1 MPDPSSVDPGSSAH
15 LPAAGPSLR
24 RELRE
29 NAPLYLV
36 LGVLLLLG
44 LFLRFHDM
52 PGGTGLKFDEHHYV
66 RVARSNVAHRYDTAL
81 HPALG
86 SLIMAGAIE
95 LFGDGP
101 FAWRLP
107 ALVFGL
113 CTVVL
118 CAWVTRVV
126 FKSWRAAL
134 MAGAFI
140 ASDGFFIG
148 YSRVALIDTTLI
160 AFGIAGIAVILT
172 ARNGWG
178 VLLAGLLLG
187 ASASVKLS
195 GVPFIAAAAAVCL
208 ARRRLRWYVPLVPL
222 AAALVFYAQTAFH
235 LMLTGGSG
243 SLSAAI
249 AEHRR
254 LLHSHFSFTGV
265 NPLSSKWYTWFV
277 PARPFFLWR
286 DVEAVGGNVHALH
299 MLGNPLLW
307 WGSSVAVILCAI
319 FLARVGW
326 RRVWR
331 QLQDGAPPS
340 VEADAPAPPAGPAR
354 PGLLAGL
361 EPRAGAL
368 FWVFLT
374 WAGSLGFWVLSLR
387 EAYLYHFLPIYMFAL
402 IMLAGVWDRWYARRP
417 LAALIGLCAVL
428 EVALLYAPMWGELPI
443 TEAAL
448 NARLFP
454 FWR

>member
-1 MPDPSSVDPGSSAH
+1 MSDRSPVAQV
-15 LPAAGPSLR
+15 ALR

-36 LGVLLLLG
+36 LGALLVLG
-44 LFLRFHDM
+44 VFLRLHDM

-66 RVARSNVAHRYDTAL
+66 RVARSNLAHRYDTAL

-86 SLIMAGAIE
+86 SLVLAGSLK
-95 LFGDGP
+95 LFGDSPLG
-101 FAWRLP
+101 WRMP
-107 ALVFGL
+107 ALVFGFV
-113 CTVVL
+113 TVVL
-118 CAWVTRVV
+118 VGWVTRIV
-126 FKSWRAAL
+126 FDSWRAAL
-134 MAGAFI
+134 MAAAFM

-148 YSRVALIDTTLI
+148 YSRVALIDGTLLV
-160 AFGIAGIAVILT
+160 FGIAGIAVILT
-172 ARNGWG
+172 ARNGWR

-187 ASASVKLS
+187 AAASVKLS
-195 GVPFIAAAAAVCL
+195 AVPFIAAALAICL
-208 ARRRLRWYVPLVPL
+208 ARRRLRWYTPVVPV

-235 LMLTGGSG
+235 LILTGGSG
-243 SLSAAI
+243 TVGAAI

-265 NPLSSKWYTWFV
+265 NPLSSRWYTWFI
-277 PARPFFLWR
+277 PTHPFFLR
-286 DVEAVGGNVHALH
+286 READAVGGALHTLH

-319 FLARVGW
+319 FLVRVGP
-326 RRVWR
+326 RRLWL
-331 QLQDGAPPS
+331 QLRDGEPPS
-340 VEADAPAPPAGPAR
+340 VEPATPPAVHPAAAPGR
-354 PGLLAGL
+354 MGLLAGF

-368 FWVFLT
+368 FWVLLT

-387 EAYLYHFLPIYMFAL
+387 EAYLYHYLPIYMFAL
-402 IMLAGVWDRWYARRP
+402 VMLAGLCDRWYARRP

-443 TEAAL
+443 TQAAL